1 MNTPIR
7 ILAGVLMALGL
18 AACQHPAS
26 PSQAETAPPMQ
37 LKLYSVPPQKS
48 QALLMALRGTIMHG
62 NGRAEAPFP
71 GKLLVAAPAD
81 EQASIG
87 AALET
92 LSKTP
97 VPNVEHAQFRV
108 HFWVVDMLPG
118 SGADASALKP
128 LAPTLDTL
136 RKHLGPAHF
145 ELADSASATTLEGRK
160 TNRMDTA
167 NRHLFEFRI
176 PSAGAGHVQL
186 ALQYIDRSPDGF
198 RGLKTS
204 ASMPLGDYVVLAQA
218 AAPKV
223 LPGHRKAPP
232 PGAMRLLVVRVDKL
246 ASGAD

>member
-7 ILAGVLMALGL
+7 ILAGMLLALGL
-18 AACQHPAS
+18 AACQHPAP
-26 PSQAETAPPMQ
+26 PSQAKAAPPMQ

-48 QALLMALRGTIMHG
+48 QMLLKALREVVP
-62 NGRAEAPFP
+62 GRIHEAFP

-87 AALET
+87 AAIET
-92 LSKTP
+92 LAKTP

-118 SGADASALKP
+118 SGADTPALKP
-128 LAPTLDTL
+128 LAATLDAL
-136 RKHLGPAHF
+136 RKQLGPAHF
-145 ELADSASATTLEGRK
+145 ELADTASATTLQGHLA
-160 TNRMDTA
+160 NRMDTA
-167 NRHLFEFRI
+167 NRHLFEFWI
-176 PSAGAGHVQL
+176 PSTSAGHVQL

-218 AAPKV
+218 AAPRT
-223 LPGHRKAPP
+223 LPDHRKAPP
-232 PGAMRLLVVRVDKL
+232 QGGMRLLVVRVDKL
-246 ASGAD
+246 AAHAD